1 MAGLDSLQV
10 LIVDDNQHMR
20 TIVATILDGVGVRY
34 IKQASNGA
42 EALDIL
48 RTWPMDL
55 AIIDYAMEPLDGVEF
70 TRMVR
75 NASDSKNPYL
85 PVILMTAHSDRRR
98 IVAARDAGVFEIIVK
113 PMTAKALMDRLQA
126 IIERPRPFVRN
137 ETFFGPDRRRQKDP
151 AYQGP
156 FRRGTDGMLD

>member
-1 MAGLDSLQV
+1 
-10 LIVDDNQHMR
+10 MR
-20 TIVATILDGVGVRY
+20 H

-55 AIIDYAMEPLDGVEF
+55 AIIDFSMAPLDGAEF

-75 NASDSKNPYL
+75 NAPDSRNPYL

-98 IVAARDAGVFEIIVK
+98 IVEARDAGVFEIIVK
-113 PMTAKALMDRLQA
+113 PLTAKALMDRMQA

-137 ETFFGPDRRRQKDP
+137 ENFFGPDRRRQKDL
-151 AYQGP
+151 AYVGP
-156 FRRGTDGMLD
+156 LRRGSDGVLG